1 MNWIFFSHSYF
12 FPLHIPRKLRYG
24 HKVLF
29 IFIDKKAN
37 MANPARLLIVD
48 DNEDILS
55 IFYEFFNSLG
65 YEVKTAADG
74 FDALKILRDKPDY
87 FLCLITDLVMP
98 NITGMGLISI
108 VKNEFPDIKTIAMTG
123 YGDHPGGLAS
133 EARADIVIFK
143 PVDLFKLERN
153 VAELLGRTED

>member
-1 MNWIFFSHSYF
+1 MT
-12 FPLHIPRKLRYG
+12 
-24 HKVLF
+24 
-29 IFIDKKAN
+29 
-37 MANPARLLIVD
+37 NPARLLIVD

-55 IFYEFFNSLG
+55 TFYEFFNSLG

-74 FDALKILRDKPDY
+74 FAALKILRDKPDY

-98 NITGMGLISI
+98 NITGVGLISI

-123 YGDHPGGLAS
+123 YGNYPGALAS

-143 PVDLFKLERN
+143 PVDLFKIERK